1 MLPILVQHLPRDR
14 ERMGLRPV
22 QMAGRLG
29 LILTESLAPRRSLV
43 KPRADLAELS
53 WNHSRIAA
61 STTAVR
67 HGHTRS
73 YGLDSTRSFHTCDA
87 THEARAHAD

>member
-1 MLPILVQHLPRDR
+1 
-14 ERMGLRPV
+14 MGFRPS

-29 LILTESLAPRRSLV
+29 LMLTESLAPRRSLV